1 MRARRIYF
9 DGVGTVTVSKFSN
22 CVVIYLTP
30 TEPSDPN
37 PGFAHETVINLF
49 QTDTKAPELVIEE

>member
-1 MRARRIYF
+1 MKASRLYF
-9 DGVGTVTVSKFSN
+9 DGVGTVTVSKFAD

-37 PGFAHETVINLF
+37 PEFAFETVIYLS
-49 QTDTKAPELVIEE
+49 QTDAEAPKLVIEE